1 MASLGVALVT
11 GAGGG
16 IGRAI
21 ALRLARDGFDI
32 ALNDIHANLPKVEAV
47 GQEVSKF
54 GRKTSV
60 LTANVAHEKE
70 VSKMVDHAVR
80 DLGGLDVVCKHCL
93 ASHHVDWCCA
103 TFIDGRQ
110 CRHSE
115 GGLYFGWCVSSRS
128 WIEYRCS
135 MTFDSLK

>member
-21 ALRLARDGFDI
+21 ALRLAKDGFDI
-32 ALNDIHANLPKVEAV
+32 ALNDIHASLPKVEAV
-47 GQEVSKF
+47 RQEVSKF

-70 VSKMVDHAVR
+70 VSNMVDHAVR
-80 DLGGLDVVCKHCL
+80 DLGALDVVCTCGGVFGFL
-93 ASHHVDWCCA
+93 SVL
-103 TFIDGRQ
+103 IDAVKL
-110 CRHSE
+110 S
-115 GGLYFGWCVSSRS
+115 
-128 WIEYRCS
+128 
-135 MTFDSLK
+135 